1 MGILQQEPPP
11 PNGRKRVPQ
20 PYFIIFL
27 LLTLTVVAFGYVSY
41 RVQKNNITRSEYDQL
56 TAIADLKVSQIVI
69 WRRERMA
76 DAEFIYGSPLLADA
90 ASRFLRDPSATELG
104 DRILRHFETLKKHQ
118 DYENV
123 FLLDAR
129 GAVKL
134 ATAGEK
140 IRLQGYGLDLAREAM
155 REKRIIFS
163 DLHRGGENENIHMDL
178 IAPLLRAGEK
188 GGVLIGAVI
197 LQIDPES
204 FLYPRIQT
212 WPTPSPSAETLVVR
226 REGNQ
231 VVFLNDLR
239 HQKGT
244 ALSLRMPLDTPH
256 LPAAMAVRGRTGIVQ
271 GTDYRGKAVLA
282 ALQAVPDSPWFL
294 VAKIDAE
301 EVLAPVRERALYI
314 GSIVSALVL
323 AAGAATGLMWRKGNA
338 VFYKALYESEAL
350 RREEHQRADE
360 ALWKSEE
367 LYRSLFENMLN
378 GFAYC
383 RMLFEQGRPLDFIYL
398 TVNRAFGVLTGL
410 KDVAGRNVT
419 EVIPGIRESDPGLFE
434 IYGRVSL
441 TGVPERFEMYVEA
454 LQAWYSI
461 SVYSPKKEHFVA
473 VFDVITERKKA
484 EEHLK
489 RFAGD
494 LARSNEELQQFAYI
508 ASHDLQEPLRMIAS
522 YVQLLERRYKG
533 KLDGDA
539 DEFIG
544 YAVDGAARMQRMIN
558 DLLAYSRVGTKG
570 RPFEPVDCN
579 EVLGQVLD
587 DLKLKIEETGAV
599 ITCGPLPVV
608 TADASQISQ
617 VFQNL
622 IANSIKFRGDR
633 RPEVRISAEPADNEW
648 LFSVRDNGIGFDPAY
663 GEKIFVIFQR
673 LHPATAYPGSGIGLT
688 ICRKII
694 ERHGGR
700 IWAEA
705 EQGKGSVFFFTV
717 PRPPDA

>member
-1 MGILQQEPPP
+1 MQQEPPP
-11 PNGRKRVPQ
+11 PNGRKQVPR
-20 PYFIIFL
+20 PYLVIFL
-27 LLTLTVVAFGYVSY
+27 ALTLTVAASGFLSY
-41 RVQKNNITRSEYDQL
+41 RVQKKNITRSAYDQL
-56 TAIADLKVSQIVI
+56 SAIADLKVSQIVI

-76 DAEFIYGSPLLADA
+76 DAEFIYGSPLLAEA
-90 ASRFLRDPSATELG
+90 VSRFLRDPNAERFRDYLLG
-104 DRILRHFETLKKHQ
+104 HFKALKNHQ

-123 FLLDAR
+123 FLLDPR
-129 GAVKL
+129 GVVKL
-134 ATAGEK
+134 ATVGEK
-140 IRLQGYGLDLAREAM
+140 IHMQGYALDLAREAM

-163 DLHRGGENENIHMDL
+163 DLHRGGENENIHLDL
-178 IAPLLRAGEK
+178 IAPVSPAGER
-188 GGVLIGAVI
+188 GGAPIGAVI
-197 LQIDPES
+197 LQIDPER

-226 REGNQ
+226 RERNQ

-239 HQKGT
+239 HKRDT
-244 ALSLRMPLDTPH
+244 ALSLRMPLDTPR
-256 LPAAMAVRGRTGIVQ
+256 LPAAMAVRGRTGIVE
-271 GTDYRGKAVLA
+271 GTDYRGKTVLA

-314 GSIVSALVL
+314 GAIVCALTI
-323 AAGAATGLMWRKGNA
+323 AAGAATGLMRRRENA
-338 VFYKALYESEAL
+338 AYYKALYESETL
-350 RREEHQRADE
+350 RREEHRRADE
-360 ALWKSEE
+360 ALRESEE

-383 RMLFEQGRPLDFIYL
+383 RMLFEQGRPVDFIYL
-398 TVNRAFGVLTGL
+398 TVNRAFEDLTGL
-410 KDVAGRNVT
+410 KNVAGRNVT

-441 TGVPERFEMYVEA
+441 TGIPDRFEMYVEA

-484 EEHLK
+484 EENLK
-489 RFAGD
+489 RFAGE

-508 ASHDLQEPLRMIAS
+508 ASHDLQEPLRMVAS

-533 KLDGDA
+533 KLDSNA

-544 YAVDGAARMQRMIN
+544 YAVDGAVRMQRMIN
-558 DLLAYSRVGTKG
+558 DLLSYSRVGTKG
-570 RPFEPVDCN
+570 KPFEPVDCN
-579 EVLGQVLD
+579 AVLSQVLD

-599 ITCGPLPVV
+599 VTRGPLPEV
-608 TADASQISQ
+608 TADAPQLSQ

-622 IANSIKFRGDR
+622 IANSLKFRGDR
-633 RPEVRISAEPADNEW
+633 KPEVHVSAEPADDEW

-663 GEKIFVIFQR
+663 AEKIFVIFQR
-673 LHPATAYPGSGIGLT
+673 LHPAIAYPGSGIGLT

-700 IWAEA
+700 IRAES
-705 EQGKGSVFFFTV
+705 EPGKGSVFSFTI
-717 PRPPDA
+717 PCRPQEA